1 MPAGKNECKHMKINV
16 RIKPRSKRP
25 KVEKTEDGYV
35 VCVSEPPIENK
46 ANKALIESLSCHFDV
61 PKSRIRIVS
70 GLKSKN
76 KVIEIVEGT

>member
-1 MPAGKNECKHMKINV
+1 MKINV

-35 VCVSEPPIENK
+35 VYVSAPPIENK
-46 ANKALIESLSCHFDV
+46 ANKALVEALSDHLNV
-61 PKSRIRIVS
+61 PKSRISIVS

-76 KVIEIVEGT
+76 KVVEIIG